1 MRLLVTACQIIVALG
16 IFNVWVVRPG
26 RATPFRGGNAKNMRE
41 EFAVY
46 GLPAWFMI
54 LVGTLKLMCATLLL
68 AGLWFPT
75 LTQPAAIALAVLML
89 GAVSM
94 HVKVRDP
101 LKKALPSVC
110 VLLMSLVVAF
120 GGR

>member
-1 MRLLVTACQIIVALG
+1 MRLLVTACQIIVAFG

-26 RATPFRGGNAKNMRE
+26 RATPFRGGNASNMRE

-54 LVGTLKLMCATLLL
+54 LVGKLKLMCVTLLL

-110 VLLMSLVVAF
+110 VLLMCLVVAF

>member
-1 MRLLVTACQIIVALG
+1 MRLLVTAYQIIVALG
-16 IFNVWVVRPG
+16 IFKVWVVRPG
-26 RATPFRGGNAKNMRE
+26 RTTPFRGGNARNMRE

-110 VLLMSLVVAF
+110 VLLMCLFVAL